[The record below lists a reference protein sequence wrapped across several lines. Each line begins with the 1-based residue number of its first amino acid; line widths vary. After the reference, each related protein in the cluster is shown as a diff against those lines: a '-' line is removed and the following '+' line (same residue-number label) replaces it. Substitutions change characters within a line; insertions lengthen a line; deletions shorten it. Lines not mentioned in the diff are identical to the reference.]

1 VEKGTGMSLL
11 ETVGLTKSFGGLTAL
26 DDVDFAVGKGE
37 LKGIIGPNGA
47 GKTTLFNV
55 ITGYLKPTKGRVLL
69 DGENISGLSPHVI
82 SQRGISRTFQITN
95 IFPEMTVHESVWAGV
110 NSRTK
115 DPWNPFV
122 RADTIGDIS
131 EKAEEICQL
140 TGLSDQM
147 NAISANLSH
156 GDQRVL
162 EIAIALSTDPILLLL
177 DEPTQ
182 GVSPKEIDN
191 LLKVIENVSRITTA
205 ILIEHDMN
213 IALSLSENITVL
225 NEGRIIA
232 EGPPREISE
241 SEEVQKV
248 YLGIG

>member
-1 VEKGTGMSLL
+1 MKLL
-11 ETVGLTKSFGGLTAL
+11 ETVGLTMSFGGLVAL
-26 DDVDFAVGKGE
+26 DDVNFSVGKGE
-37 LKGIIGPNGA
+37 LRGIIGPNGA
-47 GKTTLFNV
+47 GKTTFFNV
-55 ITGYLKPTKGRVLL
+55 ITGYLKPTKGKTLL
-69 DGENISGLSPHVI
+69 DGEDISGLPPHTI

-95 IFPEMTVHESVWAGV
+95 IFPEMTVYESVWAGI

-115 DPWNPFV
+115 QPWNPFV
-122 RADTIGDIS
+122 RADTVGDIS
-131 EKAEEICQL
+131 RKAEEICQL
-140 TGLSDQM
+140 AGLSDKM
-147 NAISANLSH
+147 NLVSENLSH

-191 LLKVIENVSRITTA
+191 LLEVIEKVSQVTTI

-213 IALSLSENITVL
+213 IALSLSGNITVF

-232 EGPPREISE
+232 GGSPSEISE
-241 SEEVQKV
+241 SEEVQKI

>member
-1 VEKGTGMSLL
+1 MEKGRGMKLL
-11 ETVGLTKSFGGLTAL
+11 ETVGLTMSFGGLIAL
-26 DDVDFAVGKGE
+26 DDVNFSVGKGE
-37 LKGIIGPNGA
+37 LRGIIGPNGA
-47 GKTTLFNV
+47 GKTTFFNV
-55 ITGYLKPTKGRVLL
+55 ITGYLKPTKGKTLL
-69 DGENISGLSPHVI
+69 DGEDISGLPPHTI

-95 IFPEMTVHESVWAGV
+95 IFPEMTVYESIWAGI

-115 DPWNPFV
+115 QPWNPFV

-131 EKAEEICQL
+131 RKAEKICQL
-140 TGLSDQM
+140 VGLSDKM
-147 NAISANLSH
+147 NLVSENLSH

-191 LLKVIENVSRITTA
+191 LLEVIEKVSQATTT
-205 ILIEHDMN
+205 IMIEHDMN
-213 IALSLSENITVL
+213 IALNLSGTITVFD
-225 NEGRIIA
+225 EGRIIA
-232 EGPPREISE
+232 GGSPSEISE
-241 SEEVQKV
+241 SEEVQKI

>member
-1 VEKGTGMSLL
+1 MEKGRGMKLL
-11 ETVGLTKSFGGLTAL
+11 ETVGLTMSFGGLIAL
-26 DDVDFAVGKGE
+26 DDVNFSVGKGE
-37 LKGIIGPNGA
+37 LRGIIGPNGA
-47 GKTTLFNV
+47 GKTTFFNV
-55 ITGYLKPTKGRVLL
+55 ITGYLKPTKGKTLL
-69 DGENISGLSPHVI
+69 DGEDISGLPPHTI

-95 IFPEMTVHESVWAGV
+95 LFPEMTVYESIWAGI

-115 DPWNPFV
+115 QPWNPFV

-131 EKAEEICQL
+131 RKAEEICQL
-140 TGLSDQM
+140 VGLSDKM
-147 NAISANLSH
+147 NLVSENLSH

-191 LLKVIENVSRITTA
+191 LLEVIEKVSQVTTT
-205 ILIEHDMN
+205 IMIEHDMN
-213 IALSLSENITVL
+213 IALSLSGTITVFD
-225 NEGRIIA
+225 EGRIIA
-232 EGPPREISE
+232 GGSPSEISE
-241 SEEVQKV
+241 SEEVQKI

>member
-1 VEKGTGMSLL
+1 VEKGEGMKLL
-11 ETVGLTKSFGGLTAL
+11 ETVGLTMSFGGLVAL
-26 DDVDFAVGKGE
+26 DDVNFSVGKGE
-37 LKGIIGPNGA
+37 LRGIIGPNGA
-47 GKTTLFNV
+47 GKTTFFNV
-55 ITGYLKPTKGRVLL
+55 ITGYLRPTKGKTLL
-69 DGENISGLSPHVI
+69 DGEDISGLPPHTI

-95 IFPEMTVHESVWAGV
+95 IFPEMTVYESIWAGI

-115 DPWNPFV
+115 QPWNPFV

-131 EKAEEICQL
+131 RKAEEICQL
-140 TGLSDQM
+140 VGLSDKM
-147 NAISANLSH
+147 NLVSENLSH

-191 LLKVIENVSRITTA
+191 LLEVIEKVSQVTTT
-205 ILIEHDMN
+205 IMIEHDMN
-213 IALSLSENITVL
+213 IALSLSGTITVF

-232 EGPPREISE
+232 GGSPSEISE
-241 SEEVQKV
+241 SEEVQKI

>member
-1 VEKGTGMSLL
+1 MEKGRGMKLL
-11 ETVGLTKSFGGLTAL
+11 ETIGLTMSFGGLIAL
-26 DDVDFAVGKGE
+26 DDVNFSVGKGE
-37 LKGIIGPNGA
+37 LRGIIGPNGA
-47 GKTTLFNV
+47 GKTTFFNV
-55 ITGYLKPTKGRVLL
+55 ITGYLKPTKGKTLL
-69 DGENISGLSPHVI
+69 DGEDISGLPPHTI

-95 IFPEMTVHESVWAGV
+95 LFPEMTVYESIWAGI

-115 DPWNPFV
+115 QPWNPFV

-131 EKAEEICQL
+131 RKAEEICQL
-140 TGLSDQM
+140 VGLSDKM
-147 NAISANLSH
+147 NLVSENLSH

-191 LLKVIENVSRITTA
+191 LLEVIEKVSQATTT
-205 ILIEHDMN
+205 IMIEHDMN
-213 IALSLSENITVL
+213 IALSLSGTITVFD
-225 NEGRIIA
+225 EGRIIA
-232 EGPPREISE
+232 GGSPSEISE
-241 SEEVQKV
+241 SEEVQKI

>member
-1 VEKGTGMSLL
+1 VEKGEGMKLL
-11 ETVGLTKSFGGLTAL
+11 ETVGLAMSFGGLVAL
-26 DDVDFAVGKGE
+26 DDVNFSVGKGE
-37 LKGIIGPNGA
+37 LRGIIGPNGA
-47 GKTTLFNV
+47 GKTTFFNV
-55 ITGYLKPTKGRVLL
+55 ITGYLRPTKGKTLL
-69 DGENISGLSPHVI
+69 DGEDISGLPPHTI

-95 IFPEMTVHESVWAGV
+95 IFPEMTVYESIWAGI

-115 DPWNPFV
+115 QPWNPFV

-131 EKAEEICQL
+131 GKTEEICEL
-140 TGLSDQM
+140 TGLSDKM
-147 NAISANLSH
+147 NAISANLAH

-191 LLKVIENVSRITTA
+191 LLVVIEKVSQITTT
-205 ILIEHDMN
+205 ILIEHDMS
-213 IALSLSENITVL
+213 IALSISKTITVL
-225 NEGRIIA
+225 NEGKIIA
-232 EGPPREISE
+232 EGSPGEISE
-241 SEEVQKV
+241 SEEVQKI

>member
-1 VEKGTGMSLL
+1 MEKGRGMKLL
-11 ETVGLTKSFGGLTAL
+11 ETVGLTMSFGGLVAL
-26 DDVDFAVGKGE
+26 DDVDFSVGKGE
-37 LKGIIGPNGA
+37 LRGIIGPNGA
-47 GKTTLFNV
+47 GKTTFFNV
-55 ITGYLKPTKGRVLL
+55 ITGYLKPTKGKTLL
-69 DGENISGLSPHVI
+69 DGEDISGLPPHTI

-95 IFPEMTVHESVWAGV
+95 IFPEMTVYESIWAGI

-115 DPWNPFV
+115 QPWNPFV

-131 EKAEEICQL
+131 RKAGEICEL
-140 TGLSDQM
+140 VGLSDKM
-147 NAISANLSH
+147 NLVSENLSH

-191 LLKVIENVSRITTA
+191 LLEVIEKVSQVTTT
-205 ILIEHDMN
+205 IMIEHDMN
-213 IALSLSENITVL
+213 IALSLSGTITVF

-232 EGPPREISE
+232 GGSPSEISE
-241 SEEVQKV
+241 SEEVQEI

>member
-1 VEKGTGMSLL
+1 MEKGRGMKLL
-11 ETVGLTKSFGGLTAL
+11 ETVGLTMSFGGLIAL
-26 DDVDFAVGKGE
+26 DDVNFSVGKGE
-37 LKGIIGPNGA
+37 LRGIIGPNGA
-47 GKTTLFNV
+47 GKTTFFNV
-55 ITGYLKPTKGRVLL
+55 ITGYLKPTKGKTLL
-69 DGENISGLSPHVI
+69 DGEDISGLPPHTI

-95 IFPEMTVHESVWAGV
+95 IFPEMTVYESIWAGI

-115 DPWNPFV
+115 QPWNPFV

-131 EKAEEICQL
+131 RKAEEICQL
-140 TGLSDQM
+140 VGLSDKM
-147 NAISANLSH
+147 NLVSENLSH

-191 LLKVIENVSRITTA
+191 LLEVIEKVSQVTTT
-205 ILIEHDMN
+205 IMIEHDMN
-213 IALSLSENITVL
+213 IALSLSGTITVFD
-225 NEGRIIA
+225 EGKIIA
-232 EGPPREISE
+232 GGSPSEIGE
-241 SEEVQKV
+241 SEEVQKI

>member
-1 VEKGTGMSLL
+1 MEKGEGMKLL
-11 ETVGLTKSFGGLTAL
+11 ETVGLTMSFGGLVAL
-26 DDVDFAVGKGE
+26 DDVNFSVGKGE
-37 LKGIIGPNGA
+37 LRGIIGPNGA
-47 GKTTLFNV
+47 GKTTFFNV
-55 ITGYLKPTKGRVLL
+55 ITGYLKPTKGKTLL
-69 DGENISGLSPHVI
+69 DGEDISGLLPHTI

-95 IFPEMTVHESVWAGV
+95 IFPEMTVYESIWAGI

-115 DPWNPFV
+115 QPWNPFV

-131 EKAEEICQL
+131 RKAEEICQL
-140 TGLSDQM
+140 VGLSDKM
-147 NAISANLSH
+147 NLVSENLSH

-191 LLKVIENVSRITTA
+191 LLEVIDKVSQVTTT
-205 ILIEHDMN
+205 IMIEHDMN
-213 IALSLSENITVL
+213 IALSLSGTITVF
-225 NEGRIIA
+225 NEGRIIT
-232 EGPPREISE
+232 GGSPSEISE
-241 SEEVQKV
+241 SEEVQKI

>member
-1 VEKGTGMSLL
+1 MEKGRGMKLL
-11 ETVGLTKSFGGLTAL
+11 ETVGLTMSFGGLIAL
-26 DDVDFAVGKGE
+26 DDVNFSVGKGE
-37 LKGIIGPNGA
+37 LRGIIGPNGA
-47 GKTTLFNV
+47 GKTTFFNV
-55 ITGYLKPTKGRVLL
+55 ITGYLKPTKGKTLL
-69 DGENISGLSPHVI
+69 DGEDISGLPPHTI

-95 IFPEMTVHESVWAGV
+95 IFPEMTVYESIWAGI

-115 DPWNPFV
+115 QPWNPFV

-131 EKAEEICQL
+131 RKAEEICQL
-140 TGLSDQM
+140 VGLSDKM
-147 NAISANLSH
+147 NLVSENLSH

-191 LLKVIENVSRITTA
+191 LLEVIEKVSQVTTT
-205 ILIEHDMN
+205 IMIEHDMN
-213 IALSLSENITVL
+213 IALSLSGTITVFD
-225 NEGRIIA
+225 EGRIIA
-232 EGPPREISE
+232 GGSPSEISE
-241 SEEVQKV
+241 SEEVQKI

>member
-1 VEKGTGMSLL
+1 VEKGEGMKLL
-11 ETVGLTKSFGGLTAL
+11 ETVGLTMSFGGLVAL
-26 DDVDFAVGKGE
+26 DDVNFSVGKGE
-37 LKGIIGPNGA
+37 LRGIIGPNGA
-47 GKTTLFNV
+47 GKTTFFNV
-55 ITGYLKPTKGRVLL
+55 ITGYLKPTKGKTLL
-69 DGENISGLSPHVI
+69 DGEDISGLPPHTI

-95 IFPEMTVHESVWAGV
+95 IFPEMTVYESIWAGI

-115 DPWNPFV
+115 QPWNPIV

-131 EKAEEICQL
+131 RKAEEICQL
-140 TGLSDQM
+140 VGLSDKM
-147 NAISANLSH
+147 NLVSENLSH

-191 LLKVIENVSRITTA
+191 LLEVIEKVSQVTTT
-205 ILIEHDMN
+205 IMIEHDMN
-213 IALSLSENITVL
+213 IALSLSGTITVF

-232 EGPPREISE
+232 GGSPSEISE
-241 SEEVQKV
+241 SEEVQKI

>member
-1 VEKGTGMSLL
+1 MEKGRGMKLL
-11 ETVGLTKSFGGLTAL
+11 ETVGLTMSFGGLIAL
-26 DDVDFAVGKGE
+26 DDVNFSVGKGE
-37 LKGIIGPNGA
+37 LRGIIGPNGA
-47 GKTTLFNV
+47 GKTTFFNV
-55 ITGYLKPTKGRVLL
+55 ITGYLKPTKGKTLL
-69 DGENISGLSPHVI
+69 DGEDISGLPPHTI

-95 IFPEMTVHESVWAGV
+95 IFPEMTVYESIWAGI

-115 DPWNPFV
+115 QPWNPFV

-131 EKAEEICQL
+131 RKAEEICQL
-140 TGLSDQM
+140 VGLSDKM
-147 NAISANLSH
+147 NLVSENLSH

-191 LLKVIENVSRITTA
+191 LLEVIEKVSQATTT
-205 ILIEHDMN
+205 IMIEHDMN
-213 IALSLSENITVL
+213 IALSLSGTITVFD
-225 NEGRIIA
+225 EGRIIA
-232 EGPPREISE
+232 GGSPSEISE
-241 SEEVQKV
+241 SEEVQKI

>member
-1 VEKGTGMSLL
+1 MEKGRGMKLL
-11 ETVGLTKSFGGLTAL
+11 ETVGLTMSFGGLVAL
-26 DDVDFAVGKGE
+26 DDVNFSVGKGE
-37 LKGIIGPNGA
+37 LRGIIGPNGA
-47 GKTTLFNV
+47 GKTTFFNV
-55 ITGYLKPTKGRVLL
+55 ITGYLKPTKGKTLL
-69 DGENISGLSPHVI
+69 DGEDISGLPPHTI

-95 IFPEMTVHESVWAGV
+95 LFPEMTVYESIWAGI

-115 DPWNPFV
+115 QPWNPFV

-131 EKAEEICQL
+131 RKAEEICQL
-140 TGLSDQM
+140 VGLSDKM
-147 NAISANLSH
+147 NLVSENLSH

-191 LLKVIENVSRITTA
+191 LLEVIEKVSQATTT
-205 ILIEHDMN
+205 IMIEHDMN
-213 IALSLSENITVL
+213 IALNLSGTITVFD
-225 NEGRIIA
+225 EGRIIA
-232 EGPPREISE
+232 GGSPSEISE
-241 SEEVQKV
+241 SEEVQKI

>member
-1 VEKGTGMSLL
+1 MEKGRGMKLL
-11 ETVGLTKSFGGLTAL
+11 ETVGLAMSFGGLVAL
-26 DDVDFAVGKGE
+26 DDVSFSVGKGE
-37 LKGIIGPNGA
+37 LRGIIGPNGA
-47 GKTTLFNV
+47 GKTTFFNV
-55 ITGYLKPTKGRVLL
+55 ITGYLKATEGKTLL
-69 DGENISGLSPHVI
+69 DGEDISGLPPHTI

-95 IFPEMTVHESVWAGV
+95 IFPEMTVYESIWAGV

-115 DPWNPFV
+115 QPWNPFA

-131 EKAEEICQL
+131 RKAEEICQL
-140 TGLSDQM
+140 VELSDKM
-147 NAISANLSH
+147 NLISENLSH

-191 LLKVIENVSRITTA
+191 LLEVIEKVSEITTT
-205 ILIEHDMN
+205 IMIEHDMN
-213 IALSLSENITVL
+213 VALSVSKTITVF

-232 EGPPREISE
+232 GGSPNEISE
-241 SEEVQKV
+241 SEEVQKI

>member
-1 VEKGTGMSLL
+1 MEKGEGMKLL
-11 ETVGLTKSFGGLTAL
+11 ETVGLTMSFGGLVAL
-26 DDVDFAVGKGE
+26 DDVNFSVGKGE
-37 LKGIIGPNGA
+37 LRGIIGPNGA
-47 GKTTLFNV
+47 GKTTFFNV
-55 ITGYLKPTKGRVLL
+55 ITGYLKPTKGKTLL
-69 DGENISGLSPHVI
+69 DGEDISGLPPHTI

-95 IFPEMTVHESVWAGV
+95 IFPEMTVYESIWAGI

-115 DPWNPFV
+115 QPWNPFV

-131 EKAEEICQL
+131 RKAEEICQL
-140 TGLSDQM
+140 VGLSDKM
-147 NAISANLSH
+147 NLVSENLSH

-191 LLKVIENVSRITTA
+191 LLEVIEKVSQVTTT
-205 ILIEHDMN
+205 IMIEHDMN
-213 IALSLSENITVL
+213 IALSLSGTITVF

-232 EGPPREISE
+232 GGSPSEISE
-241 SEEVQKV
+241 SEEVQKI

>member
-1 VEKGTGMSLL
+1 MEKGEGMKLL
-11 ETVGLTKSFGGLTAL
+11 ETVGLTMSFGGLVAL
-26 DDVDFAVGKGE
+26 DDVNFSVGKGE
-37 LKGIIGPNGA
+37 LRGIIGPNGA
-47 GKTTLFNV
+47 GKTTFFNV
-55 ITGYLKPTKGRVLL
+55 ITGYLKPTKGKTLL
-69 DGENISGLSPHVI
+69 DGEDISGLPPHTI
-82 SQRGISRTFQITN
+82 SQRGISRTFQLTN
-95 IFPEMTVHESVWAGV
+95 IFPEMTVYESIWAGI

-115 DPWNPFV
+115 QPWNPIV

-131 EKAEEICQL
+131 RKAEEICQL
-140 TGLSDQM
+140 VGLSDKM
-147 NAISANLSH
+147 NLVSENLSH

-191 LLKVIENVSRITTA
+191 LLEVIEKVSQVTTT
-205 ILIEHDMN
+205 IMIEHDMN
-213 IALSLSENITVL
+213 IALSLSGTITVF

-232 EGPPREISE
+232 GGSPSEISE
-241 SEEVQKV
+241 SEEVQKI

>member
-1 VEKGTGMSLL
+1 MEKGEGMKLL
-11 ETVGLTKSFGGLTAL
+11 ETVGLTMSFGGLVAL
-26 DDVDFAVGKGE
+26 DDVNFSVGKGE
-37 LKGIIGPNGA
+37 LRGIIGPNGA
-47 GKTTLFNV
+47 GKTTFFNV
-55 ITGYLKPTKGRVLL
+55 ITGYLRPTKGKTLL
-69 DGENISGLSPHVI
+69 DGEDISGLPPHTI

-95 IFPEMTVHESVWAGV
+95 IFPEMTVYESIWAGI

-115 DPWNPFV
+115 QPWNPFV

-131 EKAEEICQL
+131 RKAEEICQL
-140 TGLSDQM
+140 VGLSDKM
-147 NAISANLSH
+147 NLVSENLSH

-191 LLKVIENVSRITTA
+191 LLEVIEKVSQVTTT
-205 ILIEHDMN
+205 IMIEHDMN
-213 IALSLSENITVL
+213 IALSLSGTITVF

-232 EGPPREISE
+232 GGSPSEISE
-241 SEEVQKV
+241 SEEVQKI